1 MRSVR
6 PIPPRRFSYADARAL
21 LPTIRSLTSAAQDR
35 LAQLGVQG
43 TEVAMQQAQTVVED
57 WIRSVTA
64 LGVGVKGMWTVD
76 FDTGAG
82 CYCWQHPEP
91 DLVYFYSYE
100 DGFAGRVRVH

>member
-1 MRSVR
+1 MSSVR
-6 PIPPRRFSYADARAL
+6 PIPPRCFSYADARAL
-21 LPTIRSLTSAAQDR
+21 LPAIRSLTREAQDR
-35 LAQLGVQG
+35 LAQLGVQS
-43 TEVAMQQAQTVVED
+43 TETATRQAQTVVED

-82 CYCWQHPEP
+82 YYCWQYPEP
-91 DLVYFYSYE
+91 DLVYFHSYE

>member
-1 MRSVR
+1 M
-6 PIPPRRFSYADARAL
+6 
-21 LPTIRSLTSAAQDR
+21 AQ
-35 LAQLGVQG
+35 A
-43 TEVAMQQAQTVVED
+43 EAVVED
-57 WIRSVTA
+57 WVRAVTA

-76 FDTGAG
+76 FDAGTG